1 MYWTLSAW
9 ERLLSIVI
17 IIYASC
23 ILAGWHRKSEIRI
36 KVQYRFQRIRET
48 KWKYYTVGISGLI
61 FSVYFLIQN
70 PLFAYVLQ
78 QDSFSTAPIYMEYQ
92 EKINVNNLFTNE
104 ETVVLANLKNEE
116 FLGKTYVSLEGYET
130 EKGFINVSHL
140 NLEFEQEKVSF
151 HNLEFTRTHD
161 VLFEKPVVLDF
172 DGIYMIVHRLFLLYF
187 SFIIFLD
194 FMLFAKKRQLTDQL
208 IKKLYYRAS
217 VIPST
222 IILTIVL
229 VFSLQQFYYS
239 NRLDQ
244 RWNSE
249 DYNHQI
255 GGSIEEDLVTQ
266 DYYKEALEKLE
277 SLKTNF
283 EDQKKIY
290 KILPYLVAISYQDR
304 LSLEEELRFTNEADQ
319 SSLWVA
325 YEKALDTYF
334 KSYISEQDSY
344 LPSFLD
350 CGMRNDLAKLLARKE
365 NDSAWQREFAVLYS
379 QNLKTSNPNGYLKY
393 VRDYK
398 PVDYDVID
406 YIFTY
411 STIFVSEDNILVAI
425 ANEYDCSIQKAYNIR
440 YQDNFVFREPKNE
453 VLD

>member
-1 MYWTLSAW
+1 M
-9 ERLLSIVI
+9 
-17 IIYASC
+17 
-23 ILAGWHRKSEIRI
+23 
-36 KVQYRFQRIRET
+36 
-48 KWKYYTVGISGLI
+48 
-61 FSVYFLIQN
+61 
-70 PLFAYVLQ
+70 
-78 QDSFSTAPIYMEYQ
+78 
-92 EKINVNNLFTNE
+92 
-104 ETVVLANLKNEE
+104 
-116 FLGKTYVSLEGYET
+116 
-130 EKGFINVSHL
+130 
-140 NLEFEQEKVSF
+140 
-151 HNLEFTRTHD
+151 
-161 VLFEKPVVLDF
+161 
-172 DGIYMIVHRLFLLYF
+172 
-187 SFIIFLD
+187 
-194 FMLFAKKRQLTDQL
+194 
-208 IKKLYYRAS
+208 
-217 VIPST
+217 
-222 IILTIVL
+222 
-229 VFSLQQFYYS
+229 
-239 NRLDQ
+239 
-244 RWNSE
+244 
-249 DYNHQI
+249 
-255 GGSIEEDLVTQ
+255 VTQ

-277 SLKTNF
+277 SMKTNF